1 MKLFTHLVMSSC
13 CAIAAGC
20 ATPQPE
26 VPKEFPP
33 AAQPIGAQAL
43 KERLS
48 GRSFTA
54 RQANGFGWEIRYAA
68 DGRFTMWT
76 NSGHSDRGRWRT
88 EDNRACLEFEGSFPS
103 GCSAMRASPD
113 RLYLKRGSTGEVM
126 ALDAKP

>member
-1 MKLFTHLVMSSC
+1 MKLLSRIVISGC

-20 ATPQPE
+20 ATTPSD
-26 VPKEFPP
+26 VPKNFPP
-33 AAQPIGAQAL
+33 DAQPVGAEAL

-68 DGRFTMWT
+68 DGRFSMWT
-76 NSGHSDRGRWRT
+76 NNGNSDRGRWRT
-88 EDNRACLEFEGSFPS
+88 EDSRVCLAFEGSFPS
-103 GCSAMRASPD
+103 GCSVMRASPS

-126 ALDAKP
+126 ALEAKP